1 MDLSKRK
8 ILGMRASAL
17 AAAGKQSCGMV
28 RRFERGAGS
37 QQFKGK
43 KKKKKWFS
51 PFGSCWGAA
60 DRRSHTKL
68 WLHLKL
74 STIQEK
80 GTVFLVSSRALPPP
94 APLHPAPPAHPVP
107 VGARSPVPAPR
118 RGAARA
124 GYGSPTWRAACTVS
138 RCLRSAS
145 RMPAAICG
153 EGAGEAGA
161 AAGPGPGPARCPLYL
176 ADALLLPPLVRGQR
190 PFQRPGEALV
200 LLGRHQEPLPQRR
213 LRPVLPPEPRR
224 LPAVLGPAGH
234 PSVPLRLSSPRLAP
248 PLPPGRLPGQVLEQ
262 AGLRQRQPAPPPV
275 PPHAA
280 PAAQAPDAPIVLGR
294 VVGPHGPAA
303 IALLVLL
310 RRRRSRR
317 RPGRRHLLLQP
328 GQRLPQPPPVRGAVQ
343 VPAAG
348 EGGAAAEPA
357 VVHRHGG
364 PAGPRRAQARQA
376 GAAVTGAGPGPAG
389 RGRAGQGSCTSGP
402 EGP

>member
-80 GTVFLVSSRALPPP
+80 GTVFLVSSRAL
-94 APLHPAPPAHPVP
+94 HPAPPAHPVP

-161 AAGPGPGPARCPLYL
+161 AAGPGPGPGPARCPLYL

-234 PSVPLRLSSPRLAP
+234 PSVPLRLASPLLAS
-248 PLPPGRLPGQVLEQ
+248 
-262 AGLRQRQPAPPPV
+262 LRRSPPV
-275 PPHAA
+275 AYPARCWSRPACGSASPP
-280 PAAQAPDAPIVLGR
+280 
-294 VVGPHGPAA
+294 
-303 IALLVLL
+303 
-310 RRRRSRR
+310 RRPSRRTPRPQHRHQTRRSCS
-317 RPGRRHLLLQP
+317 
-328 GQRLPQPPPVRGAVQ
+328 
-343 VPAAG
+343 AG
-348 EGGAAAEPA
+348 
-357 VVHRHGG
+357 
-364 PAGPRRAQARQA
+364 
-376 GAAVTGAGPGPAG
+376 
-389 RGRAGQGSCTSGP
+389 S
-402 EGP
+402 